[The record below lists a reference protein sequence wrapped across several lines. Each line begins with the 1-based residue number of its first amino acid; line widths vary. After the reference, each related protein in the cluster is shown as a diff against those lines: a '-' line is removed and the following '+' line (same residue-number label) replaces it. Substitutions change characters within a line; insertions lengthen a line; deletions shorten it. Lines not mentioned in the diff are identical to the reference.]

1 MRIATYNIEWFT
13 NLFDRNGRM
22 MADGEWS
29 SRYQV
34 TRREQLEA
42 IGIVLTALDADA
54 IMIIEAPDNNRRR
67 QTVAMLEGFAAQFEL
82 RQRRALIGF
91 SNDTQQEIALLYDP
105 DKLEATHDPRGGEG
119 ESPRFDQS
127 YRIDLDIDAT
137 LDTVIFSKPPLEVA
151 LRTGAGRLLRLIGV
165 HIKSKAPHGAG
176 SPEAETR
183 IAIENRRKQMAQCI
197 WLRERVEEH
206 LARNESLIVLGDF
219 NDGPGLDEYE
229 KLFGRSGLDIVVG
242 EQAPPET
249 RLRDPHARL
258 GRKSACEAAPS
269 SARFYLAPV
278 GQYFSAM
285 LDFVLLSP
293 DLCVDNP
300 KWRIW
305 HPFDDPV
312 CYKTPEL
319 REALLQASDHFPVSV
334 DLSF

>member
-1 MRIATYNIEWFT
+1 MRIATYNIEWFS

-29 SRYQV
+29 SRYRV
-34 TRREQLEA
+34 TREEQLDA
-42 IGIVLTALDADA
+42 IGIVLTALDADVL
-54 IMIIEAPDNNRRR
+54 MVIEAPDNNRRR
-67 QTVAMLEGFAAQFEL
+67 QTVKMLEGFASHFDL

-105 DKLEATHDPRGGEG
+105 DVAEAVHDPRGGDDA
-119 ESPRFDQS
+119 SPRFDQS

-137 LDTVIFSKPPLEVA
+137 LDTVTFSKPPLEVA
-151 LRTGAGRLLRLIGV
+151 LRTKAGKDLRLIGV

-206 LARNESLIVLGDF
+206 LARNESVVVLGDF

-229 KLFGRSGLDIVVG
+229 KLFGRSGLEIVLG
-242 EQAPPET
+242 EQSPPEL
-249 RLRDPHARL
+249 RLRDPHARVRRTQ
-258 GRKSACEAAPS
+258 GSGAAPA
-269 SARFYLAPV
+269 SARFYLPHA
-278 GQYFSAM
+278 GHYFSAM
-285 LDFVLLSP
+285 LDFILLSP
-293 DLCVDNP
+293 DLCAADP

-305 HPFDDPV
+305 HPFDDPA
-312 CYKTPEL
+312 CYKIPEL

-334 DLSF
+334 DFSV